1 MGKTITIVKLE
12 KDASSALDSFSVL
25 FMEPSGNGTRMRESD
40 NGAFLEMLNG
50 ALSLIKN
57 SCEPDAAR
65 AAAFINA
72 IAEKAKSSEK
82 FSELLESCILE
93 VLVAKDLFSSEEKE
107 ASEELAFFAEHAA
120 KLLEIC
126 SHLFIDYAEITQ
138 KKSKG
143 LPLLSPAASKLRTN
157 PLQFKLR
164 KGKLAPA
171 TLEKLKERALELDP
185 FRTGRAFRFIDGA
198 FIPVTL
204 ASIRPASKFYGYPEA
219 RRKFREFF
227 ESFSKDKNNL
237 PLLISSLPGLGKT
250 HFTIAHA
257 LSFENITLILPEPE
271 SLEKPLENL
280 LARLASRKNR
290 RFVIFFDDVNISS
303 IDWYYFRTNVGG
315 SFALPP
321 NISIVIAANHRFPAN
336 ITSRGRSFE
345 FPIFDEVR
353 CQEMVRDFLI
363 SLGMR
368 NPNADLI
375 SVIAADYVECFGQK
389 AFDELSPRTLV
400 RYLEKYE
407 KDAALR
413 KRTLDLSKEEVIS
426 KPDSQIFLETNV
438 KILRA
443 LYGEEAIEE
452 LRKQQLGES

>member
-1 MGKTITIVKLE
+1 MKKNTSIEKLA
-12 KDASSALDSFSVL
+12 KDAADALDSFNVL
-25 FMEPSGNGTRMRESD
+25 FMEPTGNGMCMRE
-40 NGAFLEMLNG
+40 NENAAFLELLKG
-50 ALSLIKN
+50 ALSSLKDQ
-57 SCEPDAAR
+57 SGSETACPAAYIH
-65 AAAFINA
+65 AM
-72 IAEKAKSSEK
+72 AEKTMGSEK
-82 FSELLESCILE
+82 FSELIESAILE
-93 VLVAKDLFSSEEKE
+93 VLVAKDLFSGESKE
-107 ASEELAFFAEHAA
+107 SAEELAFFAEHAA
-120 KLLEIC
+120 RLLELC
-126 SHLFIDYAEITQ
+126 SHIFVDYAATME
-138 KKSKG
+138 KKSRG
-143 LPLLSPAASKLRTN
+143 LPLLSPAASRLKAK
-157 PLQFKLR
+157 PLQFKLQ

-171 TLEKLKERALELDP
+171 TLEQLKERALELDP
-185 FRTGRAFRFIDGA
+185 FRTGRAFRFMDGV
-198 FIPVTL
+198 FVPVTL
-204 ASIRPASKFYGYPEA
+204 ASIRPVTKFYGYPEA

-227 ESFSKDKNNL
+227 ESFSLGKNNL

-257 LSFENITLILPEPE
+257 LSFENITLILPEPG

-290 RFVIFFDDVNISS
+290 RFVIFFDDINISS

-336 ITSRGRSFE
+336 ITSRGRSFD
-345 FPIFDEVR
+345 FPMFDEIR

-363 SLGMR
+363 SLGMKK
-368 NPNADLI
+368 PNADLV
-375 SVIAADYVECFGQK
+375 SVISADYVECFGQK
-389 AFDELSPRTLV
+389 AFEELSPRTLV

-407 KDAALR
+407 QDAALR

-452 LRKQQLGES
+452 LRKQQLGE